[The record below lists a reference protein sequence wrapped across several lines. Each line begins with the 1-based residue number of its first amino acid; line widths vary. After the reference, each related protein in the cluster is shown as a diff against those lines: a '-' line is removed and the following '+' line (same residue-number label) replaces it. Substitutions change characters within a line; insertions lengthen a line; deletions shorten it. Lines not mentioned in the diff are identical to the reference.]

1 MIKITNVLTDIYMEF
16 DEHTDIDYAL
26 LYANCVEDNNLAS
39 WFFAKV
45 QSNKIEDVKR
55 KFRIYHGKKT
65 ISCGDWVYRI

>member
-1 MIKITNVLTDIYMEF
+1 MIKITNVLTDVVMDF

-26 LYANCVEDNNLAS
+26 LYANCAEDNNLAS

-55 KFRIYHGKKT
+55 KFRIHHGKKT